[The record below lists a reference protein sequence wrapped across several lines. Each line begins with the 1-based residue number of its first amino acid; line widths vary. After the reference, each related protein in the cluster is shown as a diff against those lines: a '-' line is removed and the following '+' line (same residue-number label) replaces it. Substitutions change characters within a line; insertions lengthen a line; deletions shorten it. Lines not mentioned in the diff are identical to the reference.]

1 MATGTK
7 LMKEISDQFLI
18 CKICLETFKEP
29 KTLVCLHTFCSGCL
43 QKQIDADST
52 RPSRYGVYSRYIT
65 CPLCRQKTE
74 IPSGGV
80 RRLQDNFLVSNL
92 TEVVQKRTR
101 CKVPPCEICHTVRP
115 RRNEAC
121 SKCLDCSKLL
131 CKNCVDLHMTTKVTQ
146 KHSLIDIEGE
156 KDIECKSH
164 PEEIVRFYCE
174 PCEKCICVVCTFQDH
189 RDHEVCCF
197 SDGFEKYKAA
207 LDTLLQQCKGRMGE
221 TGQRLKVIE
230 KYESVIKEIRER
242 IRDLAISYI
251 SKVRSTERELL
262 KKIDDLVG
270 DNVLQ
275 FIENKNWLQENYEN
289 LQSTCNLT
297 QIIMKDKGVEM
308 LLLKKEIQQKMSL
321 LLEPNLPS
329 VPSDMMTQV
338 NFVPGD
344 VRLGYISVSNGS
356 DVNGVEDDFMESKCQ
371 QTQTEVDQI
380 RTVVDSA
387 TTMSSDVTRKVVD
400 GEVQTDR
407 VEHSSRETCTEIP
420 EMRDRGVNVYCYDSK
435 TKGTMTSIMDSRS
448 LKTQTEKMIVY
459 DQYIQTMPVDEPSR
473 DVSASASGRGN
484 RSAIKPSSATGGL
497 SGRVDAAISSPKTS
511 IRSRKIQT
519 EISSIGINS
528 DDDVI
533 SSLSARGYASD
544 WRSTRRER
552 EQNRQAP
559 VEKVDVEVNTIYP
572 VRVIPEMLEKE
583 TSSDLVVMKDTF
595 TMAVPDAKTIN
606 TQTLRVR
613 RRDTGIG
620 TDYSGQ
626 ASKVTWTEK
635 VNCVD
640 TETTM
645 PPVRLETKGTWTE
658 KLSTS
663 ERATITTCVNTSD
676 RATSTGKVNQGDK
689 TTQAS
694 PESRLKAT
702 NTMKTMIH
710 DKEIQTKPYTK
721 DSRTSPVK
729 ELNGDTKTVTQSVAT
744 VTDLPSS
751 RRGSS
756 VSVERA
762 PCHDMNVGTECV
774 ERETKTT
781 ETCDIHVLTS
791 CVSTETLD
799 VKTSDKETGTPRVH
813 FVDQWTTTPQPQ
825 MINTGVSP
833 PRPATIEMGVCTN
846 PVITMESATYTE
858 VVTMRDNGTETIITV
873 ADNETLT
880 ERLVMTDAQTGV
892 EIKTED
898 SETST
903 DIIKLHDEGSMT
915 TEILVY
921 DKPETECK
929 ETQVTPDRELLSG
942 KKMSVVQEVQ
952 TDISKI
958 DCAICEHQS
967 LFMEEKHFADS
978 CTMPQMP
985 LTQDVGTMAL
995 SIISNTFDVTDCE
1008 TQTSTITLY
1017 DKCVSTS
1024 TDFEDFEN
1032 QLRCESRDAAT
1043 STESLPYI
1051 GLLSEID
1058 VDDIIVV
1065 PEAHFDFMLDD
1076 LTTDE
1081 EDVEMVDSETWTDSF
1096 EIAEAGTQTLV
1107 LASPPDS
1114 SPPQKRREEPL
1125 GHSVSVGVN
1134 TVSKMTFEKETSTP
1148 IRHLFSKGTMTFYVA
1163 KTDKA
1168 TSTFSQTK
1176 QIADSKFGGSTS
1188 QKNIIPKIRVED
1200 KDTMTARAERH
1211 DVSTETDPA
1220 APDGRITQCISK
1232 LRNVSEKLNSPTL
1245 RGCEGDVF
1253 FGKSFLSRTRGS
1265 DSSGQSSPTVM
1276 VDSTGS
1282 CKDGKM
1288 SPVSPSED
1296 ERRKQLQLLLAETK
1310 AILKPKEHP
1319 HQDQDPNKLKHIR
1332 NERSPVR
1339 KPQPITT
1346 LKGRG
1351 QNKSK
1356 DNVGYRTQS
1365 LPRQFSVDCPSTV
1378 RLGSQSP
1385 TSRLPL
1391 LRYNSAPGRIA
1402 TVPTQKLQDMKK
1414 VSQNNQHRGTSPSK
1428 IPVKASQGDPQPS
1441 PQPELYSQA
1450 QKTAKPQQRPSL
1462 PAICETRT
1470 PSSCSDISTSSYMS
1484 AASGD
1489 SATLSLTP
1497 SNISSSDPQTD
1508 FSEKRQ
1514 TSKES
1519 AGESADEVPKPLPPQ
1534 KKEKGMGFMQRL
1546 LSKKKKEPEAKNA
1559 PPPVSS
1565 PGASA
1570 AAAKYRQK
1578 QSKPEPPKETPLP
1591 KKSRPFVYVRQRIMS
1606 IQHDNEDEME
1616 EKKKSKAKSKQKKEK
1631 PEKTPS
1637 SPKCKHGSKGKK
1649 SRDSDSDLSD
1659 KH

>member
-131 CKNCVDLHMTTKVTQ
+131 CKNCVELHMTTKVTQ

-189 RDHEVCCF
+189 RDHDVCCF
-197 SDGFEKYKAA
+197 SEGFEKYKVT

-230 KYESVIKEIRER
+230 KYETVIKEIRER

-251 SKVRSTERELL
+251 SKVRSTEKELL

-321 LLEPNLPS
+321 LLEPSLPC
-329 VPSDMMTQV
+329 VPSDMMNQV
-338 NFVPGD
+338 HFIPGD
-344 VRLGYISVSNGS
+344 VRLGHISVSNGS
-356 DVNGVEDDFMESKCQ
+356 DINGVEEDFTASKCQ
-371 QTQTEVDQI
+371 QTQTDADHV
-380 RTVVDSA
+380 RTVVDSG
-387 TTMSSDVTRKVVD
+387 TTMSSDVTKKNVD
-400 GEVQTDR
+400 GEVQTDK
-407 VEHSSRETCTEIP
+407 VVLTSREMCTETP
-420 EMRDRGVNVYCYDSK
+420 EMRDRGVSVYCYDSK
-435 TKGTMTSIMDSRS
+435 TKGTMTSTTDSRS

-459 DQYIQTMPVDEPSR
+459 DQYVQTMKVEEPTQ
-473 DVSASASGRGN
+473 DVSASASGRVN
-484 RSAIKPSSATGGL
+484 RTAAKPSSTTGGL
-497 SGRVDAAISSPKTS
+497 SGRAETEISSPKTP
-511 IRSRKIQT
+511 IRSRRIQT
-519 EISSIGINS
+519 EISSIGIES
-528 DDDVI
+528 EDDFI
-533 SSLSARGYASD
+533 SSLSAGGRAGDS
-544 WRSTRRER
+544 RSTRRER
-552 EQNRQAP
+552 ERYRQAP
-559 VEKVDVEVNTIYP
+559 VEMTDVETNTIYP
-572 VRVIPEMLEKE
+572 VRVIPEMIEKE
-583 TSSDLVVMKDTF
+583 TSPEPLVMKDMF

-640 TETTM
+640 TETSM
-645 PPVRLETKGTWTE
+645 APVRLESKVTWTE

-663 ERATITTCVNTSD
+663 ERATITTGVNTSD

-694 PESRLKAT
+694 PDSRLKAT
-702 NTMKTMIH
+702 NTLKTMIH
-710 DKEIQTKPYTK
+710 DKEIQTKSYTK

-729 ELNGDTKTVTQSVAT
+729 ELKGDIGTVTQSVAT

-756 VSVERA
+756 DERA
-762 PCHDMNVGTECV
+762 PCQDMNVGTECV

-781 ETCDIHVLTS
+781 ETCDMQVLTS
-791 CVSTETLD
+791 CVSTETLG
-799 VKTSDKETGTPRVH
+799 VNTSDKETGTPRVH
-813 FVDQWTTTPQPQ
+813 YVDQWTTTTQPQ

-846 PVITMESATYTE
+846 PVITMESSTYTE
-858 VVTMRDNGTETIITV
+858 VVTMRDNGTETFVTV

-892 EIKTED
+892 ELKTED

-929 ETQVTPDRELLSG
+929 ETQVTPDREVLSG
-942 KKMSVVQEVQ
+942 KTMSFQEVQ

-1017 DKCVSTS
+1017 DKCISTS
-1024 TDFEDFEN
+1024 TDFDDLEN
-1032 QLRCESRDAAT
+1032 QLKYESRDAAT

-1107 LASPPDS
+1107 PASTPEG
-1114 SPPQKRREEPL
+1114 SPLLKRREDLL
-1125 GHSVSVGVN
+1125 GNSVSVGVN

-1148 IRHLFSKGTMTFYVA
+1148 IRHLFSKGTMTFYVS

-1176 QIADSKFGGSTS
+1176 QLADSKFGGSSS
-1188 QKNIIPKIRVED
+1188 QKSIVPKIRVED
-1200 KDTMTARAERH
+1200 KDTMTSRAERH

-1220 APDGRITQCISK
+1220 ALDGRITQCISK

-1245 RGCEGDVF
+1245 RGCEGEVF

-1288 SPVSPSED
+1288 SPGSPSED
-1296 ERRKQLQLLLAETK
+1296 ERQKQLQLLLAETK
-1310 AILKPKEHP
+1310 AILKPKEQS
-1319 HQDQDPNKLKHIR
+1319 HQDQEPNRPKHIR

-1351 QNKSK
+1351 QDKSK

-1365 LPRQFSVDCPSTV
+1365 LPRQFPVDSPSTV

-1428 IPVKASQGDPQPS
+1428 IPVKASQADPQPS

-1489 SATLSLTP
+1489 SVTLSLTP
-1497 SNISSSDPQTD
+1497 SNVSSSDPQTD
-1508 FSEKRQ
+1508 FNDRRR

-1519 AGESADEVPKPLPPQ
+1519 AEESADDAKKTQPPP

-1546 LSKKKKEPEAKNA
+1546 LSKKKKEPEAKTV

-1565 PGASA
+1565 PGAGA

-1616 EKKKSKAKSKQKKEK
+1616 EKKKTKGKTKTKKEK
-1631 PEKTPS
+1631 TDKTPS

-1659 KH
+1659 RH